1 MSVNTVIRDAW
12 VIFKKDI
19 KIDKMLLILSILFMG
34 YIGITI
40 SMFIGGEYQ
49 NDKQFIPMAD
59 IMMLIMTPML
69 GFYYS
74 KKSFKYMTDD
84 SYTQMLVY
92 LRTLPISPKVIMC
105 YRYIQMVIA
114 FTMNSVIVFSI
125 IYGVSYQLRS
135 EISIG
140 NYLCF
145 ALTWIGYALVVTGI
159 YIHLEFTNSGRK
171 YFWLTLVL
179 IVITIIVGITNWLLG
194 GNLLLY
200 TMEMSKEWGLLS
212 PVMWG
217 ALVGG
222 IISLTLMGKLTF
234 RRLQYRDLL

>member
-1 MSVNTVIRDAW
+1 VNTVIRDAW

-19 KIDKMLLILSILFMG
+19 KMDKMLLIFSFLFMG
-34 YIGITI
+34 YIGFTI
-40 SMFIGGEYQ
+40 SMFLGREYQ
-49 NDKQFIPMAD
+49 DNKQFIPIAD
-59 IMMLIMTPML
+59 IMMLIMIPML

-114 FTMNSVIVFSI
+114 FAMNSVIVFSI
-125 IYGVSYQLRS
+125 IYGVSNQLRS

-140 NYLCF
+140 NYICF
-145 ALTWIGYALVVTGI
+145 ALTWIGYALAVTGI
-159 YIHLEFTNSGRK
+159 YIHFEFTNSGRK
-171 YFWLTLVL
+171 YFWLSLVML
-179 IVITIIVGITNWLLG
+179 VITVIVGITSWLLG

-200 TMEMSKEWGLLS
+200 TMKMSDEWGILS

-222 IISLTLMGKLTF
+222 MISLAIMGKLTF
-234 RRLQYRDLL
+234 RRLQNRDLL

>member
-19 KIDKMLLILSILFMG
+19 KIDKYMVIMSFIFMS
-34 YIGITI
+34 YIGVSM
-40 SMFIGGEYQ
+40 SMFIGSLYHDQ
-49 NDKQFIPMAD
+49 NQFILMAD
-59 IMMLIMTPML
+59 IMLLIIIPML
-69 GFYYS
+69 GFYFS
-74 KKSFKYMTDD
+74 KKYFKYLTDD
-84 SYTQMLVY
+84 SYTQMLIY
-92 LRTLPISPKVIMC
+92 LRTLPISPQVIMC
-105 YRYIQMVIA
+105 YRYIQMLIA

-125 IYGVSYQLRS
+125 IYGFSSQLRS

-140 NYLCF
+140 NYICF
-145 ALTWIGYALVVTGI
+145 ALTWIGYALGVTGI

-171 YFWLTLVL
+171 YFWLTMVMM
-179 IVITIIVGITNWLLG
+179 VITVIVAITIWSLG

-200 TMEMSKEWGLLS
+200 TIKMSNEWGVLS

-222 IISLTLMGKLTF
+222 MISLALLGKLTF
-234 RRLQYRDLL
+234 RRLQHRDLL